1 MKKLLLILLSLFTL
15 LIFTGCG
22 GPSPKEEAK
31 QLNETYYV
39 QGFKNGI
46 IKDSNDAVNAIR
58 SKYGQ
63 TADVDKILV
72 TEYDFQKKLTAYSDT
87 IKNVKIENKEIEP
100 LKEKLIIVVNNHGN
114 MLNSIANN
122 DMNAARSAYNQINKC
137 VFDYKN
143 EYSKITTGKGLPVF
157 NTPIGQL
164 YAEEASNVLFTITDV
179 SESKTVGSGY
189 FQESAQGKFIIVKVM
204 VSNNQKDAITVD
216 SNSFNLIDNQGRQFS
231 TSVEGM
237 TAVQIS
243 ENHTKGFL
251 TKLNPGM
258 VIDSTF
264 VYDVP
269 TNLKISDFE
278 LEARGGMTGDKVK
291 MPLAVR
297 KTGY

>member
-1 MKKLLLILLSLFTL
+1 MKKLLLVLLTLFIVL
-15 LIFTGCG
+15 SIAGCG

-31 QLNETYYV
+31 QFNETYYV
-39 QGFKNGI
+39 QDFGKGLMAELHKTMDDAITKHGNSEEADKAIVASGI
-46 IKDSNDAVNAIR
+46 TQKFKDSIE
-58 SKYGQ
+58 
-63 TADVDKILV
+63 KIK
-72 TEYDFQKKLTAYSDT
+72 QA
-87 IKNVKIENKEIEP
+87 KIENKEIES
-100 LKEKLIIVVNNHGN
+100 LKNKLVKLEETYIALLDIAEKNDVNNVDQALKN
-114 MLNSIANN
+114 IDKSE
-122 DMNAARSAYNQINKC
+122 
-137 VFDYKN
+137 FDYEN

>member
-31 QLNETYYV
+31 QFNETYYV
-39 QGFKNGI
+39 QGLKKGLVAELNKTMNDAITKHGDSEEAFKAVIASGLPQKF
-46 IKDSNDAVNAIR
+46 KDSIE
-58 SKYGQ
+58 
-63 TADVDKILV
+63 KIK
-72 TEYDFQKKLTAYSDT
+72 QA
-87 IKNVKIENKEIEP
+87 KIENKEVEP
-100 LKEKLIIVVNNHGN
+100 LKNKLVKIEETYIELLDIVEKNDVNNVDQALKN
-114 MLNSIANN
+114 R
-122 DMNAARSAYNQINKC
+122 DKSA
-137 VFDYKN
+137 FDYLN

-164 YAEEASNVLFTITDV
+164 YAEEASNVLFTVTGV
-179 SESKTVGSGY
+179 SEAKTVGSGY
-189 FQESAQGKFIIVKVM
+189 FQESAQGKFVIVKVM

>member
-31 QLNETYYV
+31 QFNETYYV
-39 QGFKNGI
+39 QGLKKGLVAELNKTMNDAITKHGDSEEAFKAVIASGLPQKF
-46 IKDSNDAVNAIR
+46 KDSIE
-58 SKYGQ
+58 
-63 TADVDKILV
+63 KIK
-72 TEYDFQKKLTAYSDT
+72 QA
-87 IKNVKIENKEIEP
+87 KIENKEVEP
-100 LKEKLIIVVNNHGN
+100 LKNKLVKIEETYIELLDIVEKNDVNNVDQALKN
-114 MLNSIANN
+114 R
-122 DMNAARSAYNQINKC
+122 DKSA
-137 VFDYKN
+137 FDYLN

-164 YAEEASNVLFTITDV
+164 YAEEASNVLFTVTDV
-179 SESKTVGSGY
+179 SEAKTVGSGY
-189 FQESAQGKFIIVKVM
+189 FQESAQGKFVIVKVM

>member
-1 MKKLLLILLSLFTL
+1 MKKFLLVLLTLFIVL
-15 LIFTGCG
+15 SITGCG

-39 QGFKNGI
+39 QGLKNGLMNEFGETAS
-46 IKDSNDAVNAIR
+46 KAIE
-58 SKYGQ
+58 KYGNSAEADKAIITSGLPKKFRDYLEQ
-63 TADVDKILV
+63 TK
-72 TEYDFQKKLTAYSDT
+72 Q
-87 IKNVKIENKEIEP
+87 VKIENKEVEP
-100 LKEKLIIVVNNHGN
+100 LKNSLLKLEERFILLFDLAEKNDIDG
-114 MLNSIANN
+114 ANKVLTN
-122 DMNAARSAYNQINKC
+122 INKFI
-137 VFDYKN
+137 FDYEN

-291 MPLAVR
+291 MPLTVR

>member
-1 MKKLLLILLSLFTL
+1 MKKLLLVLLTLFIVL
-15 LIFTGCG
+15 SIAGCG

-31 QLNETYYV
+31 QFNETYYV
-39 QGFKNGI
+39 QGFENGLKNEVGESVNKAKEKYGYTEEAEKAFFTSGLSQKF
-46 IKDSNDAVNAIR
+46 KDSIE
-58 SKYGQ
+58 
-63 TADVDKILV
+63 KIK
-72 TEYDFQKKLTAYSDT
+72 Q
-87 IKNVKIENKEIEP
+87 VKMENKEVEP
-100 LKEKLIIVVNNHGN
+100 LKNSLLKLEEAFILLFDLGEK
-114 MLNSIANN
+114 N
-122 DMNAARSAYNQINKC
+122 DIDGARKVIHNINKHI
-137 VFDYKN
+137 FDYEN

-164 YAEEASNVLFTITDV
+164 YAEEASNVLFTVTGV
-179 SESKTVGSGY
+179 SEAKTVGSGY
-189 FQESAQGKFIIVKVM
+189 FQESAQGKFVIVKVM
-204 VSNNQKDAITVD
+204 ISNNQKDAITVD

-237 TAVQIS
+237 AAVQIS

>member
-1 MKKLLLILLSLFTL
+1 MVTESD
-15 LIFTGCG
+15 
-22 GPSPKEEAK
+22 
-31 QLNETYYV
+31 
-39 QGFKNGI
+39 I
-46 IKDSNDAVNAIR
+46 IKKVDSYL
-58 SKYGQ
+58 S
-63 TADVDKILV
+63 
-72 TEYDFQKKLTAYSDT
+72 T

-100 LKEKLIIVVNNHGN
+100 LKEKLIIVINNYSN
-114 MLNSIANN
+114 VLNGIANN
-122 DMNAARSAYNQINKC
+122 DMNAARSAYNQTNKC

>member
-1 MKKLLLILLSLFTL
+1 MKKILLVLLSLFSV

-31 QLNETYYV
+31 QFNETYYV
-39 QGFKNGI
+39 QGFKKELMAEFRKTMNDAITKHGNSEEADKAIIASGI
-46 IKDSNDAVNAIR
+46 PQKFKDSIE
-58 SKYGQ
+58 
-63 TADVDKILV
+63 KIK
-72 TEYDFQKKLTAYSDT
+72 QA
-87 IKNVKIENKEIEP
+87 KIENKEVEP
-100 LKEKLIIVVNNHGN
+100 LKNKLIKIEETFIALFDIVEKND
-114 MLNSIANN
+114 ANN
-122 DMNAARSAYNQINKC
+122 VDQTLKNKDKAE
-137 VFDYKN
+137 FDYEN

-164 YAEEASNVLFTITDV
+164 YAEEASNVLFTITNV
-179 SESKTVGSGY
+179 SEAKTVGSGY
-189 FQESAQGKFIIVKVM
+189 FQKAAQGKFIIVKVM
-204 VSNNQKDAITVD
+204 ISNNQKDAITVD
-216 SNSFNLIDNQGRQFS
+216 SNSFVLIDSQSRKFS

>member
-31 QLNETYYV
+31 QFNETYYV
-39 QGFKNGI
+39 QGFENGLKNEFGESVNKAI
-46 IKDSNDAVNAIR
+46 EKYGYTEETDKAIFTSGLSQKFKDSIE
-58 SKYGQ
+58 
-63 TADVDKILV
+63 KIK
-72 TEYDFQKKLTAYSDT
+72 Q
-87 IKNVKIENKEIEP
+87 VKMENKEVEP
-100 LKEKLIIVVNNHGN
+100 LKNSLLKLEEAFILLFDLGEK
-114 MLNSIANN
+114 N
-122 DMNAARSAYNQINKC
+122 DIDGARKVLHNINKHI
-137 VFDYKN
+137 FDYEN

-164 YAEEASNVLFTITDV
+164 YAEEASNVLFTITNV
-179 SESKTVGSGY
+179 SEAKTVGSGY
-189 FQESAQGKFIIVKVM
+189 FQKAAQGKFIIVKVM
-204 VSNNQKDAITVD
+204 ISNNQKDAITVD
-216 SNSFNLIDNQGRQFS
+216 SNSFVLIDSQSRKFS

>member
-1 MKKLLLILLSLFTL
+1 MKKILLVLLSLFSV

-31 QLNETYYV
+31 QFNETYYV
-39 QGFKNGI
+39 QDFGKGLMAELHKTMDDAITKHGNSEEADKAIVASGI
-46 IKDSNDAVNAIR
+46 TQKFKDSIE
-58 SKYGQ
+58 
-63 TADVDKILV
+63 KIK
-72 TEYDFQKKLTAYSDT
+72 QA
-87 IKNVKIENKEIEP
+87 KIENKEIES
-100 LKEKLIIVVNNHGN
+100 LKNKLVKLEETYIALLDIAEKNDVNNVDQALKN
-114 MLNSIANN
+114 IDKSE
-122 DMNAARSAYNQINKC
+122 
-137 VFDYKN
+137 FDYEN

-179 SESKTVGSGY
+179 SEAKTVGSGY
-189 FQESAQGKFIIVKVM
+189 FQKAAQGKFIIVKVM
-204 VSNNQKDAITVD
+204 ISNNQKDAITVD
-216 SNSFNLIDNQGRQFS
+216 SNSFVLIDSQSRKFS